1 MLGFG
6 LGLGL
11 GLRLGLKVSFFRL
24 YFKIMSAQME
34 HLPSL
39 FHEEKTTKAL
49 PRRNCKAKTPL
60 NQLECDLAIGLHF
73 TYFKILTALPNTMID
88 NFQFW
93 QKQELNFT
101 FQL

>member
-24 YFKIMSAQME
+24 YFKIMSARME

-49 PRRNCKAKTPL
+49 PR
-60 NQLECDLAIGLHF
+60 
-73 TYFKILTALPNTMID
+73 
-88 NFQFW
+88 
-93 QKQELNFT
+93 
-101 FQL
+101 